1 MYGGKLKVIVQ
12 DDLKANA
19 LINCCKISF
28 YRNMAVDMNS
38 EISDQNEQLDRVMV
52 KVNLMITNVDFQLE
66 YFLGTK

>member
-1 MYGGKLKVIVQ
+1 MPSLIVV
-12 DDLKANA
+12 
-19 LINCCKISF
+19 KISF

-52 KVNLMITNVDFQLE
+52 KVNLMITNVDFLLE